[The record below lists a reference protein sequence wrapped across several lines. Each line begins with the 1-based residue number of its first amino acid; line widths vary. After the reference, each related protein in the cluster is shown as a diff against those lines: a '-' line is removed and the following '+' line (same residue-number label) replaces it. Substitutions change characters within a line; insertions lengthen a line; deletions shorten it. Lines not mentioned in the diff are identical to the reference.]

1 MPSRGQLMKSL
12 LPKMNM
18 RDMTSFDPAAG
29 RGYRIGDQKLVPAGS
44 GFNGVPPVNVA
55 NHGAADVIARWKVTF
70 YVRDPAGS
78 DSAQLGSRLR
88 IVTLS
93 KMENDEI
100 PRRCTVTLDDAQ
112 VIYAPGRALQI
123 FAYNPMPFDL
133 VIEYNLDEV
142 TAGLSRWEDVEFF
155 RFDTLTTGPCCD
167 GVGVFAPNPPTGLPA
182 HDPDEQP
189 LDIPPFCS
197 GFAVY
202 SDQQSPAFSTGV
214 PATGIFPN
222 LPLIRGY
229 GRGGGIVYQDILLTP
244 HSPFVDRIP
253 GLDYTIRIFNP
264 VAAVIAPLTLQTGG
278 PAHMVEYAVYYNCDG

>member
-1 MPSRGQLMKSL
+1 MPSRGQMMKSL

-29 RGYRIGDQKLVPAGS
+29 RGYRIGNQMTVPAGA
-44 GFNGVPPVNVA
+44 GFNGQPPVNVA

-78 DSAQLGSRLR
+78 DSSQQGSRLR

-123 FAYNPMPFDL
+123 FAFNPMPFDL

-155 RFDTLTTGPCCD
+155 RFNAATTPKIAAAPY
-167 GVGVFAPNPPTGLPA
+167 VPNPPTGLPA
-182 HDPDEQP
+182 HDPFEVA

-202 SDQQSPAFSTGV
+202 SDQQSPAFSSGGAI
-214 PATGIFPN
+214 ATGIFPN

-229 GRGGGIVYQDILLTP
+229 GRSSNIVYQDVLLTP
-244 HSPFVDRIP
+244 HSPFVDRVP
-253 GLDYTIRIFNP
+253 GVDYTIRLFNP
-264 VAAVIAPLTLQTGG
+264 VPATIAPLTLQTS
-278 PAHMVEYAVYYNCDG
+278 PFIEFAVYYNCDG